1 MSFSLRGYQQDA
13 VDQIRG
19 KYQRG
24 VKKVLLYGMTGF
36 GKSEV
41 FCYVAIEMA
50 KRGKYCFVVTR
61 GRELV
66 YNAHARLQKRGV
78 DCGILMA
85 GNEFIPGKFVYVIS
99 IDTLNRRAGVIEHV
113 PDLIVVDEAHFAG
126 APTFKR
132 LAEIYP
138 MAFYLG
144 VTATPWQK
152 DSIEH
157 IASEWVAPV
166 TYDQLVSQGFL
177 VPSKTYAPIQHDLKG
192 VKVRA
197 GDYDESQLWDVM
209 DKRHVYGNIVD
220 HYVKVTNKAKAICFC
235 INVQHSKNMMEVFNA
250 QGIRAAHLDASS
262 SDEVRKDVISALT
275 SGALDV
281 VTNCNILSTGI
292 DIPSLRS
299 VISAAPTKSRIRWV
313 QCAGR
318 GSRPHRDKEFFYL
331 MDHANNVKE
340 HGFIEEFIPPMLS
353 GRPKFKKI
361 GVTPTKTCK
370 SCLAV
375 VLNTAKIC
383 PYCDTK
389 FETERELETKKLTE
403 MEEAIRYTYDTYS
416 ELIHMSLNEKEFM
429 EKLTKTA
436 YNGHYKRSYLYIKS
450 REIYGEW
457 RAKKLCAREI
467 IDHYTTQI
475 ELAWE
480 RSGLEKPR
488 GFRKNNPWQRR

>member
-1 MSFSLRGYQQDA
+1 MDFSLRGYQQDA
-13 VDQIRG
+13 VDQIRA
-19 KYQRG
+19 KYQAG
-24 VKKVLLYGMTGF
+24 SKKVLLYGMTGF

-41 FCYVAIEMA
+41 FCHIAIAMA
-50 KRGKYCFVVTR
+50 SRGRYCFIVTR

-66 YNAHARLQKRGV
+66 YNAQERLLRRGV

-85 GNEFIPGKFVYVIS
+85 GNEFVPGKFVYVIS

-113 PDLIVVDEAHFAG
+113 PDLCVVDEAHFAG
-126 APTFKR
+126 APSFKK
-132 LAEIYP
+132 LAEFYP
-138 MAFYLG
+138 HAYYLG

-152 DSIEH
+152 ESIEH

-177 VPSKTYAPIQHDLKG
+177 VPSKTYAPIQHDLKS

-209 DKRHVYGNIVD
+209 DKRAVYGNIVD
-220 HYVKVTNKAKAICFC
+220 SYVRITNKAKALCFC

-250 QGIRAAHLDASS
+250 NGIRAGHLDASS
-262 SDEVRKDVISALT
+262 SDADRKHVIACLRE
-275 SGALDV
+275 GKLDV

-292 DIPSLRS
+292 DIPELRA
-299 VISAAPTKSRIRWV
+299 VISARPTRSRILWV
-313 QCAGR
+313 QQAGR
-318 GSRPHRDKEFFYL
+318 GSRPFPGKNAFYL

-370 SCLAV
+370 ACLAV
-375 VLNTAKIC
+375 VLNTAKVC
-383 PYCDTK
+383 PYCQTK
-389 FETERELETKKLTE
+389 FETEQDLKLKTLSE
-403 MEEAIRYTYDTYS
+403 MEEVIRYTYETYAQAIGMDQS
-416 ELIHMSLNEKEFM
+416 EKDFM

-436 YNGHYKRSYLYIKS
+436 YNGHYKRSYIYIRA
-450 REIYGEW
+450 RETYGEW
-457 RAKKLCAREI
+457 RAKKLSAREV

-475 ELAWE
+475 ELASE
-480 RSGLEKPR
+480 RGGLEKPR
-488 GFRKNNPWQRR
+488 GFRKNNPWGHG